1 MADNFL
7 SDNSGDI
14 LVEFDYN
21 NIIVVDPNKT
31 YNSTTGAIQER
42 LVDHENLVMFVNLEA
57 ELLPRTKLAV
67 GGSPQDVAT
76 TISVAKINFLAP
88 NKVDGDYFS
97 TQYYDELTGNN
108 TNSGLGQNQ
117 KTETLK
123 SNANQKRPYI
133 KTSVVTDGSEGAVE
147 NGLLGITSINIKLGT
162 SFIPSV
168 DIELEDVQGK
178 ALFELGDKSPYAAF
192 FNLPYPPFYL
202 TIKGYYGQ
210 AVRYQL
216 NLQKFNAR
224 FNSFSGN
231 YQVQLN
237 FKGYKF
243 NILNEI
249 EMGSLFA
256 TPHMY
261 STRYDIS
268 SSSNPSVNTSVNT
281 QSTGTV
287 PILNA
292 NDTQVNVESIVTEK
306 GYEKILEVYSEYKA
320 KGLLS
325 PDFPELTLA
334 QFMNKIDLFETNV
347 LETYPKANVQP
358 LTDCRNFKKVLK
370 IYYGKVYQDSNSW
383 FNKWMNPKPL
393 IGKQNQSYYVFKNF
407 TAGEKETA
415 QNELKQIINDYADKL
430 NATGVLGETGRTP
443 VKNTIE
449 IGNIILEPFNFLADL
464 DQQKTIQS
472 ITGIVRPNLDSQSSV
487 NFQEII
493 SQLYKV
499 TISSDPNTENQTSK
513 NDVKREPV
521 FQFTEFIKKIQTME
535 AEANRKLGEYE
546 TLITEDLARK
556 LEDDRLGIGF
566 LPTVRNISAIIMAS
580 AEGFIRL
587 MDEVHTNAW
596 KKRNDDTRR
605 RIILQNNSSA
615 PSSDNKNLVQ
625 KIPSESATES
635 QIPVYPWPQ
644 FFVETPEDKKGRFQ
658 LRYLGDPTLAD
669 LTLGTRYDIWPEVEF
684 VEEYLKGLT
693 QKFDPPVSQPPTNNS
708 NITNLI
714 NINAIEFPQ
723 NNLAYRNKE
732 EIKFFYEIY
741 ERQFVTS
748 HYTGLSRIKVDNPFL
763 TKLLNSIR
771 DYESE
776 NIKTSLGI
784 SSPNLTFKLKNDVF
798 NSVNYVE
805 KLREFSNEGTGR
817 SYQDFIRDFFVTP
830 YLRTLTERSFSILN
844 LDDEGPIPQ
853 NNLASVAIQIQEV
866 LNNAPNTTTVMDIYP
881 FTDEKWVSGNMVQIN
896 NYQNGLVFNTNKTLV
911 VYNPRN
917 VISNFT
923 NLTDYTNARPVTNF
937 NYLQPISSFVSP
949 STFNYRRTA
958 SQLIPTEG
966 YVRTIVP
973 AIDNLNTPQIP
984 ELTTTSILNTPFF
997 INSILEGV
1005 NNNRNDIRYPYRSA
1019 AYLFLNSLPLISL
1032 RELLKTKGEGSTY
1045 VEKDYMFATLKKF
1058 GAVHKLPYAWILK
1071 IGSIWNRY
1079 KTFKQDNVDILNGA
1093 WTNFNYINSYDPV
1106 TNNPSK
1112 IYSYTDSSGQKQEI
1126 QLAKTTNNVS
1136 TTSVGFYPK
1145 LINDFNFFYNGYNLF
1160 DEYTDKELQDAVNK
1174 GLKIFNITNSNIE
1187 NVKSGDN
1194 TFNLKTWSVMFPI
1207 EDRYVNIEDCKPTVS
1222 DTAINLTIMP
1232 SFGSTINESRTALV
1246 YNSQMAQGQSFN
1258 GNPAVFNGSCRLFWK
1273 SPNYGYFDATLARKP
1288 EPDEYM
1294 NQIKQDIN
1302 DLSPFRFL
1310 GDGQYTKIDDIF
1322 SVFDK
1327 KILDLFEEEFLN
1339 FCKPLTDI
1347 EVAPKTV
1354 VTFNGVR
1361 TNQSDVYRNFQYLM
1375 RNMMTVPPQGN
1386 QSLQDVFLNNINNQ
1400 ADVLQNQIAS
1410 FLQYDILF
1418 RYGNPSNYNERIF
1431 NSFISYGTNNPVVVD
1446 PIQFDAYVANS
1457 LPSSSGGITLEQ
1469 SKQNNPKAWRELEL
1483 QVGFSTIEELKYKNN
1498 GSYITDF
1505 FIDNN
1510 IKFTVD
1516 NITIL
1521 SPLIKI
1527 YATQKLKNPSIT
1539 RSQFRA
1545 LLGENEETAKSLQ
1558 DKILNEVMSKLR
1570 TDLPNGSQV
1579 IQTTNQTVVDGEQSK
1594 VETYEKFKALNDK
1607 WIAGGDFI
1615 NKTFFEDILFLD
1627 RASRNIG
1634 DTLLV
1639 DVFELKKV
1647 LNRRTSESSLK
1658 MSVYTFLTGLLI
1670 NNNFVVMN
1678 LPAYVNFY
1686 NVQDVDG
1693 VEMRKPEGTLP
1704 FANNFWGTFL
1714 NVDYRNSGPK
1724 MVCFFTGKPSQYL
1737 DLPDNK
1743 YYGYRND
1750 GFDMRRLSEVP
1761 IIENLENKKDW
1772 AVSNRCVGFNVDIGI
1787 RNQNIFYSFTVG
1799 QDNGKSTSESVNT
1812 VYNMSTQAAGVN
1824 TATQNVGLYNLYK
1837 QRSYP
1842 CTVTALGNAMIQPT
1856 MYFNLR
1862 HVPMFNGPYLIQDV
1876 THTISP
1882 GNFQTQFTGIRQG
1895 IFDLPQIDKYLQSIN
1910 RNLLTKLE
1918 AIVKNRKE
1926 DVDTIAITD
1935 AEKAA
1940 KTQSGSDSSSSTEN
1954 SCVANTS
1961 YLNEGFESV
1970 KTVTTTVTPQSMY
1983 DEIIKVIK
1991 QNSPTASVDNQM
2003 VKIMYSICYVTN
2015 FKDNLFD
2022 GYANNYS
2029 TLINL
2034 KVNFSPTYKTA
2045 NGIQYFNKK
2054 YSCVTG
2060 SNKEEL
2066 PVANFDTLNDFV
2078 SFLYARLKP
2087 NQKLITKEGLW
2098 KFYSCDYPTVGYV
2111 AKSYFEKNKTT
2122 NVTYQN
2128 TLVKLTEGI
2137 ESLRKLG
2144 MDISDIK
2151 VLLDGTTVTKT
2162 AQETGTA
2169 KCPPPTIIDF
2179 YPKSAFTGD
2188 TAPLITITGTSL
2200 YGSAQVFLSGITGT
2214 VKSNTNTDTVIQ
2226 FVPKQKVTGKIKV
2239 KTEYGVSLETTEDF
2253 VFLTKKP

>member
-1 MADNFL
+1 MADNFF
-7 SDNSGDI
+7 SDNSGNI

-31 YNSTTGAIQER
+31 IDGQGNIQER

-57 ELLPRTKLAV
+57 EVLPRTKLAV

-88 NKVDGDYFS
+88 NKDNYFS

-108 TNSGLGQNQ
+108 ANNGTGQNQ
-117 KTETLK
+117 ITETLQ
-123 SNANQKRPYI
+123 SNPNQKRSYI
-133 KTSVVTDGSEGAVE
+133 KTSVVTNGVDGSLE
-147 NGLLGITSINIKLGT
+147 NGLLGITSINVRLGT
-162 SFIPSV
+162 SFVPSV
-168 DIELEDVQGK
+168 DVELEDVQGR
-178 ALFELGDKSPYAAF
+178 ALFQLGDNSPYAAF

-231 YQVQLN
+231 YQVSLK
-237 FKGYKF
+237 FLGYKF

-261 STRYDIS
+261 ATRYDVS
-268 SSSNPSVNTSVNT
+268 SSSNPQINTSVNV
-281 QSTGTV
+281 QSTGTA
-287 PILNA
+287 PILNS
-292 NDTQVNVESIVTEK
+292 NDTQLNVESVVTEK

-347 LETYPKANVQP
+347 LETYPKTNVQP
-358 LTDCRNFKKVLK
+358 LTDCRTFKNTLK
-370 IYYGKVYQDSNSW
+370 QYYGKVYQDSNSW

-393 IGKQNQSYYVFKNF
+393 IGNQNQMYYVFKDF
-407 TAGEKETA
+407 TPAEKTDA
-415 QNELKQIINDYADKL
+415 QAELKSIINNYRKKL
-430 NATGVLGETGRTP
+430 DESGVLGSGGRATI
-443 VKNTIE
+443 KNSIE
-449 IGNIILEPFNFLADL
+449 ITDIILNNFNFLANINE
-464 DQQKTIQS
+464 QKTIES
-472 ITGIVRPNLDSQSSV
+472 ITGIVRPNPDSQA
-487 NFQEII
+487 FIKAKEII

-499 TISSDPNTENQTSK
+499 TFVGDQTNTQSVQSISKDNFLL
-513 NDVKREPV
+513 EPI
-521 FQFTEFIKKIQTME
+521 FRFDLFTEKIQIME
-535 AEANRKLGEYE
+535 AEANRKLGEFE

-556 LEDDRLGIGF
+556 LEDDRIGIGF
-566 LPTVRNISAIIMAS
+566 LPTVRNVSAIIMAS

-596 KKRNDDTRR
+596 NKKDDDTRR
-605 RIILQNNSSA
+605 RIILQNPSSA
-615 PSSDNKNLVQ
+615 NSPDVKNLVP
-625 KIPSESATES
+625 KAPSEQATQS

-644 FFVETPEDKKGRFQ
+644 FFVETPDDKKGRFQ
-658 LRYLGDPTLAD
+658 LRYLADPSVVPY
-669 LTLGTRYDIWPEVEF
+669 TLGTRYDIWPEVEF

-693 QKFDPPVSQPPTNNS
+693 QKFDPPIAQPPS
-708 NITNLI
+708 NTSAITNLI

-748 HYTGLSRIKVDNPFL
+748 HYTGLSRIKDDNPFL
-763 TKLLNSIR
+763 TTLLNSLR
-771 DYESE
+771 DYESQ
-776 NIKTSLGI
+776 NIVNSLGV
-784 SSPNLTFKLKNDVF
+784 SSPSLTFNLKNENY
-798 NSVNYVE
+798 NSLNYVE
-805 KLREFSNEGTGR
+805 KLREFSNNGTGR

-830 YLRTLTERSFSILN
+830 YLRTLTDKSFSILN
-844 LDDEGPIPQ
+844 LDNEGAIPQ
-853 NNLASVAIQIQEV
+853 NNLANVATQIQEV
-866 LNNAPNTTTVMDIYP
+866 LNTAPNSTTVMDIYP
-881 FTDEKWVSGNMVQIN
+881 FTDETWTSKNMVQIN
-896 NYQNGLVFNTNKTLV
+896 QYQNGLVFNTNKTLT
-911 VYNPRN
+911 VYKPRN
-917 VISNFT
+917 VISNFSVM
-923 NLTDYTNARPVTNF
+923 TDYISARPVTNF
-937 NYLQPISSFVSP
+937 NYTLPIQSLLNSTSFD
-949 STFNYRRTA
+949 YRRSA

-973 AIDNLNTPQIP
+973 SIDNLSIPQIP
-984 ELTTTSILNTPFF
+984 ELTTTSIFNTPFF
-997 INSILEGV
+997 INAISEGV
-1005 NNNRNDIRYPYRSA
+1005 SNNKKNGKYPYKSA

-1032 RELLKTKGEGSTY
+1032 RELLKTKGENNSY
-1045 VEKDYMFATLKKF
+1045 VDKDYMFATLKKF
-1058 GAVHKLPYAWILK
+1058 GAVHKLPYAWMLK
-1071 IGSIWNRY
+1071 IGSIWHRY
-1079 KTFKQDNVDILNGA
+1079 KTYKQSNVDILSGV
-1093 WTNFNYINSYDPV
+1093 WGNFNYINSYDPI

-1112 IYSYTDSSGQKQEI
+1112 IYSYIDSSGQKQEI
-1126 QLAKTTNNVS
+1126 QLANTVNNVS
-1136 TTSVGFYPK
+1136 TTNVGFYPK
-1145 LINDFNFFYNGYNLF
+1145 LINDFNYFYNGFDLF
-1160 DEYTDKELQDAVNK
+1160 EDYTDDELQNAVQVK
-1174 GLKIFNITNSNIE
+1174 GLKIFNITNSNIT
-1187 NVKSGDN
+1187 NVRSGNN
-1194 TFNLKTWSVMFPI
+1194 TFNLKTWSIMVSV
-1207 EDRYVNIEDCKPTVS
+1207 EDTYVDVRDCKKTIKTTTS
-1222 DTAINLTIMP
+1222 NLFVVP
-1232 SFGSTINESRTALV
+1232 SFGSTLNQSRTALV
-1246 YNSQMAQGQSFN
+1246 YNSQMASGQSFSS
-1258 GNPAVFNGSCRLFWK
+1258 NPSVFNGSCRLFWK
-1273 SPNYGYFDATLARKP
+1273 SPNYGYFDTTLARKP

-1294 NQIKQDIN
+1294 NQIRQEIN
-1302 DLSPFRFL
+1302 ELSPFRFL
-1310 GDGQYTKIDDIF
+1310 GEGHQYSKIDDIF

-1347 EVAPKTV
+1347 EIGPKTV
-1354 VTFNGVR
+1354 VSYNGVR
-1361 TNQSDVYRNFQYLM
+1361 ANQDDVFRNFQYLM
-1375 RNMMTVPPQGN
+1375 RNMMKVPPQGQ
-1386 QSLQDVFLNNINNQ
+1386 QSLQDVFLNNIENQ

-1410 FLQYDILF
+1410 FLTYDVLF
-1418 RYGNPSNYNERIF
+1418 RYGNPSNYNERVF
-1431 NSFISYGTNNPVVVD
+1431 NSFLSRNMTFPIVVD
-1446 PIQFDAYVANS
+1446 PIQFEPYEKNS
-1457 LPSSSGGITLEQ
+1457 LPSSSGGITLAQ
-1469 SKQNNPKAWRELEL
+1469 SKQIYKAAWKELEL
-1483 QVGFSTIEELKYKNN
+1483 QIGFSTIEQLRYKDS

-1521 SPLIKI
+1521 SAIIKI
-1527 YATQKLKNPSIT
+1527 YATQKLKNPTIT
-1539 RSQFRA
+1539 QSQFDN
-1545 LLGENEETAKSLQ
+1545 LLNQNEVVAKSLQ
-1558 DKILNEVMSKLR
+1558 DKILNGVMAKVSK
-1570 TDLPNGSQV
+1570 DLPNLDQV
-1579 IQTTNQTVVDGEQSK
+1579 IQTTNQTVVDGQQSK

-1634 DTLLV
+1634 NTLLV

-1647 LNRRTSESSLK
+1647 LNKRTSESSLK
-1658 MSVYTFLTGLLI
+1658 MSVYTFLAGLLI
-1670 NNNFVVMN
+1670 NNNFVIMN
-1678 LPAYVNFY
+1678 LPSYVNFY

-1693 VEMRKPEGTLP
+1693 VDIRKPEGTLD
-1704 FANNFWGTFL
+1704 FANNLWGTFL
-1714 NVDYRNSGPK
+1714 SVDYRNSGPK

-1761 IIENLENKKDW
+1761 LIEDINKKTDY
-1772 AVSNRCVGFNVDIGI
+1772 AISNRCVGFNVDIGV

-1799 QDNGKSTSESVNT
+1799 QDNGKATSESINT
-1812 VYNMSTQAAGVN
+1812 VYNMSNQAAGVN

-1876 THTISP
+1876 VHSISP

-1895 IFDLPQIDKYLQSIN
+1895 MFDLPQIDQYLQSIN

-1926 DVDTIAITD
+1926 EVASIAITN
-1935 AEKAA
+1935 EQKAA
-1940 KTQSGSDSSSSTEN
+1940 NTQSNANNSPSTEN
-1954 SCVANTS
+1954 ACVANTS

-1970 KTVTTTVTPQSMY
+1970 KTIDTTINPQAMY
-1983 DEIIKVIK
+1983 DEIVKVIK
-1991 QNSPTASVDNQM
+1991 QNSPTASLDNQM
-2003 VKIMYSICYVTN
+2003 IKIMYSICYVTN
-2015 FKDNLFD
+2015 YKDNVFN
-2022 GYANNYS
+2022 GYSNNYS

-2034 KVNFSPTYKTA
+2034 QNNFSPTYKTA

-2054 YSCVTG
+2054 YSCIEG
-2060 SNKEEL
+2060 SDKKPI

-2087 NQKLITKEGLW
+2087 NQKLITKQGLW
-2098 KFYSCDYPTVGYV
+2098 KYYCCDYPTVGYV
-2111 AKSYFEKNKTT
+2111 SKSTFEST
-2122 NVTYQN
+2122 
-2128 TLVKLTEGI
+2128 KLTSDTYKNVLERLTAGV

-2144 MDISDIK
+2144 MDITDINE
-2151 VLLDGTTVTKT
+2151 LLNGTTTT
-2162 AQETGTA
+2162 TSSSQAA
-2169 KCPPPTIIDF
+2169 KLKCDPPTIIDF
-2179 YPKSAFTGD
+2179 NPKSAFTED
-2188 TAPLITITGTSL
+2188 TSPQITITGTFL
-2200 YGSAQVFLSGITGT
+2200 YGKTQVFLNGKVGT
-2214 VKSNTNTDTVIQ
+2214 IESNTDTEIV
-2226 FVPKQKVTGKIKV
+2226 FVPKDKVTGKIKV
-2239 KTEYGVSLETTEDF
+2239 KTEYGNPAETTQDF
-2253 VFLTKKP
+2253 VFLTKK